1 METFLYTLI
10 DQAQLSESLE
20 AFFVC
25 SGLPM
30 RLLDHQGEVLLQF
43 GEDSSYCRLYENHF
57 PPGDTCPEHH
67 IRAAARAQNLGEPY
81 LFACHAGLN
90 HLVFPLIHRASLLG
104 AVLAGPFLMHE
115 PDVLLFQGVTAK
127 YPLPR
132 VQATQLPAA
141 AGELPV
147 IPPEKVTQLSHLLL
161 HLLRSLILDSRQ
173 QQVANQEKLHQ
184 QSLIHE
190 SIQAYKFTALPAR
203 TYPADTEK
211 ELLTCLK
218 TGNLEEAEQQ
228 LNRLLGFLLLEEGN
242 RLQTL
247 RNRALEL
254 CTLMSRSALEGG
266 ADSSLILPLNSRY
279 LELLL
284 GDTTMENICHHLSE
298 ILKAYMEC
306 MFSHIS
312 GKNSGLMKK
321 AIAFLVKNYPSP
333 ITLQDAAE
341 EVHLNP
347 SYFSSLF
354 HRTTG
359 LSFRSYLNK
368 VRIEEAKRLLSSTDY
383 PLLDIA
389 IAVGFEDPSYF
400 TKVFKKYTGVP
411 PSQFR

>member
-1 METFLYTLI
+1 M
-10 DQAQLSESLE
+10 
-20 AFFVC
+20 
-25 SGLPM
+25 
-30 RLLDHQGEVLLQF
+30 
-43 GEDSSYCRLYENHF
+43 
-57 PPGDTCPEHH
+57 
-67 IRAAARAQNLGEPY
+67 
-81 LFACHAGLN
+81 
-90 HLVFPLIHRASLLG
+90 
-104 AVLAGPFLMHE
+104 
-115 PDVLLFQGVTAK
+115 
-127 YPLPR
+127 
-132 VQATQLPAA
+132 
-141 AGELPV
+141 
-147 IPPEKVTQLSHLLL
+147 
-161 HLLRSLILDSRQ
+161 
-173 QQVANQEKLHQ
+173 ANQEKLHQ

-190 SIQAYKFTALPAR
+190 SIQAYKFTALPAL

-354 HRTTG
+354 RRTTG
-359 LSFRSYLNK
+359 LPFRSYLNK